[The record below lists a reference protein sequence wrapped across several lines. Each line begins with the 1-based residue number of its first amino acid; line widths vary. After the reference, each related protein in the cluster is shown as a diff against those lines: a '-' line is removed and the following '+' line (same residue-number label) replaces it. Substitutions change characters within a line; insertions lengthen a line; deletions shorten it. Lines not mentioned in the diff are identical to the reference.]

1 MKRRV
6 VVTGMGALT
15 PVGNTVKEFWDGL
28 LEGRSGAVPIS
39 HFDCTNFATRFACE
53 VKNFSAEPAI
63 DTKEARRM
71 ELFTQYAVV
80 AADEAIRDAGLLDS
94 AVDRDGVGVIVGSG
108 IGGLTIF
115 QEQCRVLD
123 QKGPRRMNP
132 FLVPMMIGDI
142 AAGQI
147 SIRHGFGGPNFG
159 TVSACSTSGHAIHT
173 ATRLI
178 QYGEVDVMVTGGT
191 EGAISPIGVGG
202 FNAMKA
208 ISTRNDAPEKASRPF
223 DRDRDGFVMGEGA
236 GILILEELEHAR
248 RRGAKIHAEMIGA
261 GASGDAYH
269 ITAPHP
275 EGKGATR
282 AMKEALKDA
291 GIAPSQVDYINAHG
305 TATDVGDPI
314 ETRAIREVFDSHA
327 DKLAVSSTKSMI
339 GHLLGAAGAVEL
351 IATILTIRDNTI
363 PPTINLDNP
372 DPECDLYYVPNRAEK
387 RPVNIAISNTF
398 GFGGHN
404 STLAVRRF
412 TE

>member
-6 VVTGMGALT
+6 VVTGMGAIT
-15 PVGNTVKEFWDGL
+15 PVGNTVKDFWDGL

-39 HFDCTNFATRFACE
+39 HFDSTNFATRFACE
-53 VKNFSAEPAI
+53 VKGFSPERTI
-63 DTKEARRM
+63 DPKEARRM

-80 AADEAIRDAGLLDS
+80 ASEEASQDARLLDG

-108 IGGLTIF
+108 IGGMRIF

-132 FLVPMMIGDI
+132 FFVPMMIGDI

-159 TVSACSTSGHAIHT
+159 TVSACSTAGHAIHT
-173 ATRLI
+173 AMRLI
-178 QYGEVDVMVTGGT
+178 QYGEVDVMITGGT
-191 EGAISPIGVGG
+191 EGAISPVGVGG

-236 GILILEELEHAR
+236 GILVLEELEHAR
-248 RRGAKIHAEMIGA
+248 RRGAKIHAEIIGA

-275 EGKGATR
+275 EGKGAIR

-291 GIAPSQVDYINAHG
+291 GLTPSQVDYVNAHG

-351 IATILTIRDNTI
+351 IASILTIRDNII

-387 RPVNIAISNTF
+387 RQVDIAISNTF

-404 STLAVRRF
+404 STIVVRRF